1 MQSLYERKLA
11 TYPRTDSQYITHD
24 DLETLVR
31 LTQRDDRATGFIT
44 PDTRPDQPRL
54 GLTVNDKKVAG
65 HTAILPTLRVNQTC
79 LADLNE
85 QERLVL
91 TRIVRRMWEAVSDDQ
106 IVEIT
111 TVQARISPE
120 CGTTATGIT
129 DEDLETGF
137 TTRQEQ
143 ALQDGWKAIE
153 PSCQQAEDTSDDE
166 PDNVSRHDT
175 FPPNLVED
183 VTLTPVCP
191 AELHKGETK
200 PPARFT
206 DATLLNAMEHAS
218 RWLDLKTKNADELKA
233 ALEDDSTHASGIGT
247 PATQAEI
254 IERLASSGYITRQG
268 KSIVSTPE
276 GRGLIDVVSPKLK
289 DVALTANLERQ
300 LSQVEHEQTDPARVD
315 NEFRHYAAGIP
326 AEAKDN
332 KTDLASV
339 PHKQDW
345 GPCPD
350 VVNLCGKPGPCGNA
364 PATSTRRTCK
374 AIGSSPE
381 DAGGS
386 SSAPSQASTS
396 PTAPCAYS
404 WTAAPSTSGD
414 SPARRDVSSTPC
426 SSLTKRRAHD
436 SISMT
441 TKTGRTI
448 MDVCVLLDGIMLT
461 YTGLASIPKARSQL
475 AIGVGFAMIITG
487 TTCLFVSVLTL
498 MADGVA
504 ATTHWWQAIATAA
517 IAWLLSRYTSR
528 SQTHSA
534 RAQPVLETFQAK
546 LTIHWKA
553 FSKSPAQYGGKR
565 FPLARR

>member
-31 LTQRDDRATGFIT
+31 LTQRDDRVTGFIT

-175 FPPNLVED
+175 IPPNLVED

-218 RWLDLKTKNADELKA
+218 RWLDMKTKNADELKA

-345 GPCPD
+345 GPCPPMWSTCAENRD
-350 VVNLCGKPGPCGNA
+350 RVAMLQQRQREGHARPLEAHRRMRVEALRHHRRQA
-364 PATSTRRTCK
+364 PHR
-374 AIGSSPE
+374 
-381 DAGGS
+381 
-386 SSAPSQASTS
+386 QH
-396 PTAPCAYS
+396 
-404 WTAAPSTSGD
+404 
-414 SPARRDVSSTPC
+414 
-426 SSLTKRRAHD
+426 RAH
-436 SISMT
+436 T
-441 TKTGRTI
+441 PGRRLRPPQGI
-448 MDVCVLLDGIMLT
+448 HQQDGT
-461 YTGLASIPKARSQL
+461 
-475 AIGVGFAMIITG
+475 
-487 TTCLFVSVLTL
+487 
-498 MADGVA
+498 
-504 ATTHWWQAIATAA
+504 
-517 IAWLLSRYTSR
+517 
-528 SQTHSA
+528 
-534 RAQPVLETFQAK
+534 
-546 LTIHWKA
+546 
-553 FSKSPAQYGGKR
+553 
-565 FPLARR
+565 

>member
-31 LTQRDDRATGFIT
+31 LTQRDDRVTGFIT

-166 PDNVSRHDT
+166 PDNVRRLERI
-175 FPPNLVED
+175 PPNLVED
-183 VTLTPVCP
+183 VSLTPVCP

-218 RWLDLKTKNADELKA
+218 RWLDMKTKNADELKA

-345 GPCPD
+345 GPCPRCGQP
-350 VVNLCGKPGPCGNA
+350 VRKTGTVWQCSSNVNEKDMQGHWKLTGGCGWKLFGTIAGKHL
-364 PATSTRRTCK
+364 TDSTVR
-374 AIGSSPE
+374 ILL
-381 DAGGS
+381 DGGS
-386 SSAPSQASTS
+386 VHLRGFTS
-396 PTAPCAYS
+396 
-404 WTAAPSTSGD
+404 
-414 SPARRDVSSTPC
+414 
-426 SSLTKRRAHD
+426 
-436 SISMT
+436 
-441 TKTGRTI
+441 KTGRKFDA
-448 MDVCVLLDGIMLT
+448 MLVLDKEKG
-461 YTGLASIPKARSQL
+461 ARFDFDDDQDRKNHH
-475 AIGVGFAMIITG
+475 GRVR
-487 TTCLFVSVLTL
+487 
-498 MADGVA
+498 
-504 ATTHWWQAIATAA
+504 TA
-517 IAWLLSRYTSR
+517 
-528 SQTHSA
+528 
-534 RAQPVLETFQAK
+534 
-546 LTIHWKA
+546 
-553 FSKSPAQYGGKR
+553 
-565 FPLARR
+565 

>member
-1 MQSLYERKLA
+1 
-11 TYPRTDSQYITHD
+11 
-24 DLETLVR
+24 
-31 LTQRDDRATGFIT
+31 
-44 PDTRPDQPRL
+44 
-54 GLTVNDKKVAG
+54 
-65 HTAILPTLRVNQTC
+65 
-79 LADLNE
+79 
-85 QERLVL
+85 
-91 TRIVRRMWEAVSDDQ
+91 MWEAVSDDQ

-143 ALQDGWKAIE
+143 ALQEGWKAIE

-175 FPPNLVED
+175 IPPNLVED

-218 RWLDLKTKNADELKA
+218 RWLDMKTKNADELKA

-345 GPCPD
+345 GPYPRCGQP
-350 VVNLCGKPGPCGNA
+350 VRKTGTVWQCSSNVNEKDMQGHWKLTGGCGWKLFGTIAGKHL
-364 PATSTRRTCK
+364 TDSTVR
-374 AIGSSPE
+374 ILL
-381 DAGGS
+381 DGGS
-386 SSAPSQASTS
+386 VHLRGFTS
-396 PTAPCAYS
+396 
-404 WTAAPSTSGD
+404 
-414 SPARRDVSSTPC
+414 
-426 SSLTKRRAHD
+426 
-436 SISMT
+436 
-441 TKTGRTI
+441 KTGRKFDA
-448 MDVCVLLDGIMLT
+448 MLVLDKEKG
-461 YTGLASIPKARSQL
+461 ARFDFDDDQDRKNHH
-475 AIGVGFAMIITG
+475 GRVR
-487 TTCLFVSVLTL
+487 
-498 MADGVA
+498 
-504 ATTHWWQAIATAA
+504 TA
-517 IAWLLSRYTSR
+517 
-528 SQTHSA
+528 
-534 RAQPVLETFQAK
+534 
-546 LTIHWKA
+546 
-553 FSKSPAQYGGKR
+553 
-565 FPLARR
+565 